1 MTGRAVLAAY
11 TDTGALTVPCGHCGA
26 EPDQPCTKPDGR
38 ISRVPCVD
46 RIAAADI
53 SSDTDKK
60 GWISNPTLPVDYSE
74 PRRPRGNDAV
84 TA

>member
-11 TDTGALTVPCGHCGA
+11 TGALAVPCGHCGA

-53 SSDTDKK
+53 ASS
-60 GWISNPTLPVDYSE
+60 ISSTLTVDYSE
-74 PRRPRGNDAV
+74 PRRPREAS
-84 TA
+84 